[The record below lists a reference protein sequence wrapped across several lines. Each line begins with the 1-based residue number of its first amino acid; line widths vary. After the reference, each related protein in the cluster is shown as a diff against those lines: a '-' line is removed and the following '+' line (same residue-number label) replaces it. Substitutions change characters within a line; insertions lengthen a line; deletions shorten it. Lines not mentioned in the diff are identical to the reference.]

1 TRMITPVPGVIWGIP
16 DESTAKGATMKNLIF
31 ALMLV
36 YSGAVLAADN
46 PDWAYPLT
54 PPPPQLDAVTLKSV
68 PGSTKQYTQAQ
79 IDDIFNPPDWYPS
92 EHPPMPQI
100 VATGGTRPRTAC
112 AQCHLPSGDGH
123 PESAN
128 IAGLPA
134 NYIVRQL
141 LAFKNGDRKGGRA
154 TVMLANSKSLSGN
167 IKRDYKV
174 FGA

>member
-1 TRMITPVPGVIWGIP
+1 
-16 DESTAKGATMKNLIF
+16 MKNLIL
-31 ALMLV
+31 ALMFL

-46 PDWAYPLT
+46 PDWAYPIT
-54 PPPPQLDAVTLKSV
+54 PPPSQLDAVTLKSV

-100 VATGGTRPRTAC
+100 VTTGGTRPRTAC

-154 TVMLANSKSLSGN
+154 TVMLANSKLLSDEEM
-167 IKRDYKV
+167 KSAADYK
-174 FGA
+174 

>member
-1 TRMITPVPGVIWGIP
+1 MRQTACVFAVP
-16 DESTAKGATMKNLIF
+16 TAKRGATMKNLIL
-31 ALMLV
+31 ALMFV

-46 PDWAYPLT
+46 PDWAYPVT
-54 PPPPQLDAVTLKSV
+54 PPLESKDNVIMKSV

-100 VATGGTRPRTAC
+100 VMTGGTRARTAC

-134 NYIVRQL
+134 NYIVRQFPCL
-141 LAFKNGDRKGGRA
+141 QERRPQGWPRHRNARK
-154 TVMLANSKSLSGN
+154 
-167 IKRDYKV
+167 
-174 FGA
+174 F